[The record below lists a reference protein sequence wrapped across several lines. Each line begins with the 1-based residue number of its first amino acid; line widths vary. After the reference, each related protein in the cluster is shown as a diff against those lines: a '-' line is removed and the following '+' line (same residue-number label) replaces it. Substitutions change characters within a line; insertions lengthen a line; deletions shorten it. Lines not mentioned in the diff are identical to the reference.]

1 MIIFVDLLET
11 GIGQDS
17 EILYINICFFLILNI
32 NMYTKKDIK
41 NMKHIRMLKKNNKL
55 LIKFN
60 RELNYNVKEIVNH
73 ITELIK
79 NRK

>member
-41 NMKHIRMLKKNNKL
+41 YMKHIRMLKNKNKL

-60 RELNYNVKEIVNH
+60 RELNDNVRDNCCF

>member
-41 NMKHIRMLKKNNKL
+41 YMKHIRMLKNKNKL

-60 RELNYNVKEIVNH
+60 RELNDNVKETINFV
-73 ITELIK
+73 TELIK

>member
-17 EILYINICFFLILNI
+17 EILYINICCFLILNI
-32 NMYTKKDIK
+32 NMISKKDIK
-41 NMKHIRMLKKNNKL
+41 NLKMIRMLKKNNKL

-60 RELNYNVKEIVNH
+60 RELNYNVKEMVNH

>member
-1 MIIFVDLLET
+1 
-11 GIGQDS
+11 
-17 EILYINICFFLILNI
+17 
-32 NMYTKKDIK
+32 MYTKKDIK
-41 NMKHIRMLKKNNKL
+41 NLKMIRMLKKNNKL

-60 RELNYNVKEIVNH
+60 IELKDKVRDTINF

>member
-32 NMYTKKDIK
+32 NMISKKDIK
-41 NMKHIRMLKKNNKL
+41 NLKMIRMLKKNNTL

-60 RELNYNVKEIVNH
+60 RELNYNVKEMVNH